1 MFNWS
6 IADMKN
12 MCFHIGIQLFVVWN
26 SKKRPFKRKLIEAP
40 TWLSRS
46 SPRSIWKEEYK
57 VATCAYEKTV
67 CGKFGAPKKISPYPK
82 FGSSYYFSLSS
93 FLRKQKLQKSEHGGR
108 NCDKQLSSLCRQC
121 SEYSWWTSDL
131 VQGTDKI
138 FKSANW
144 DIRSLWQ
151 DVCRRP

>member
-67 CGKFGAPKKISPYPK
+67 CGKFGAPKKFHPIPNLDHPTTSVFLLFWESK
-82 FGSSYYFSLSS
+82 SYRNRSMVVEIVTNNYLLSVVNALNIVDGHRIWSKELIRFSNL
-93 FLRKQKLQKSEHGGR
+93 LIG
-108 NCDKQLSSLCRQC
+108 
-121 SEYSWWTSDL
+121 
-131 VQGTDKI
+131 I
-138 FKSANW
+138 
-144 DIRSLWQ
+144 
-151 DVCRRP
+151 